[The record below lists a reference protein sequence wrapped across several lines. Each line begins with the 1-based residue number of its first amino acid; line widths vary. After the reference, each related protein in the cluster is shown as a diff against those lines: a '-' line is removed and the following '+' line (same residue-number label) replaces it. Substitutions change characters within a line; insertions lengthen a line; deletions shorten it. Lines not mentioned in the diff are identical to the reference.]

1 MENSRVDKAA
11 FSGNHL
17 EGFTA
22 GTDPDPAFQKDKN
35 FQLPVPVGGNQ
46 AGGIAVDISLI
57 GDEIKG
63 RMFQFVDLLLS
74 GFMGTKERLWIIGIS
89 FLKSR
94 FSYSI
99 GRFCKSGK
107 AYFSLYS

>member
-63 RMFQFVDLLLS
+63 RMFQFVDFLFIRIHGNERTVMDHRYLLS
-74 GFMGTKERLWIIGIS
+74 EKS
-89 FLKSR
+89 FFL
-94 FSYSI
+94 
-99 GRFCKSGK
+99 
-107 AYFSLYS
+107 

>member
-1 MENSRVDKAA
+1 MEDSRVDKAA
-11 FSGNHL
+11 FSWNHL

-63 RMFQFVDLLLS
+63 RMFQFVDLL
-74 GFMGTKERLWIIGIS
+74 
-89 FLKSR
+89 
-94 FSYSI
+94 
-99 GRFCKSGK
+99 SGK
-107 AYFSLYS
+107 SFFL